1 MENFYVS
8 SDPAELDI
16 DFIHRFLTRSYWSE
30 GISREIV
37 EKAIRNSLCF
47 GVFVDG
53 KQAGHASR
61 QAGFA
66 RMVTDKA
73 TFAYLAD
80 VFIHEDFRGR
90 GLSKL
95 LMKMIM
101 AHPDLQGLRRIIL
114 ATRDAHGLYAQV
126 GFTPLNNPERWMQV
140 HQPDVYKAGQTR
152 TVGPG

>member
-1 MENFYVS
+1 MENYYVS

-16 DFIHRFLTRSYWSE
+16 DFIHGFLTRSYWSE

-37 EKAIRNSLCF
+37 EKAIRGSLCF

-53 KQAGHASR
+53 RQAGHTLQ

-66 RMVTDKA
+66 RMITDKA

-80 VFIHEDFRGR
+80 VFIHEDYRDR
-90 GLSKL
+90 GLGKL
-95 LMKMIM
+95 LMKSIL

-114 ATRDAHGLYAQV
+114 ATRDAHGLYRRF
-126 GFTPLNNPERWMQV
+126 GFTALNNPERWMQI
-140 HQPDVYKAGQTR
+140 HQPDVYKTGKTG
-152 TVGPG
+152 TVRPG